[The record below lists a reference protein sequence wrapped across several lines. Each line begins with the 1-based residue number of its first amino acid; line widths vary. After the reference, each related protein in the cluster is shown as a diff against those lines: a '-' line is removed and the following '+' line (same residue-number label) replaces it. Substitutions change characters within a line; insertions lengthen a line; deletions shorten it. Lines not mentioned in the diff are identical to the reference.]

1 MRVAERVAVLI
12 GKTKEERCEIYAI
25 VKKSYDVRSKIAHGD
40 FIKGN
45 EDDIRRYSEK
55 LDVYLRQLLNL
66 TVPYEQEKNK
76 IDDYYLGLLMA

>member
-1 MRVAERVAVLI
+1 MQTL
-12 GKTKEERCEIYAI
+12 

-55 LDVYLRQLLNL
+55 LDIYLRQLLNL
-66 TVPYEQEKNK
+66 TEPYEQEKNK
-76 IDDYYLGLLMA
+76 IEDYYLGLLMA